1 MSDPTGPV
9 ASPEFERRDRRGLAL
24 ARAVYLGIPVVFFG
38 LLCWISAAAAPE
50 LGFNWQVL
58 LVPLAML
65 AINLRL
71 LRKNRYRPS
80 RWAFAGLA
88 CGGITGI
95 VVAFYTIVLDF
106 DWLPRL
112 FIVAGLVGALIGRA
126 IGAAGNRVISY
137 PADPELADSSYEL
150 VYRLR
155 TPPNILLEIT
165 KERVHVKELVLRGS
179 GTDQSTV
186 GVGPDYR
193 IDWVTGTHEVS
204 LSGAERLKFPLNL
217 RTRPMSSPGP
227 ALILQFKGVDWVL
240 PINHAGGLAALIARR
255 AETRRRVVQQETLA
269 AHEAEASTAE
279 GSTAEAE
286 TPTTESPTSESP
298 ASEDQAQDRDS

>member
-1 MSDPTGPV
+1 MSESTGP
-9 ASPEFERRDRRGLAL
+9 AAPTDFERRERRGLAL

-38 LLCWISAAAAPE
+38 LLCWISAAATSE
-50 LGFNWQVL
+50 LGFNWLVL

-65 AINLRL
+65 AVNVRL

-80 RWAFAGLA
+80 RWAVAGLA
-88 CGGITGI
+88 GGGITGV

-112 FIVAGLVGALIGRA
+112 FIVAGLVGALVGRA
-126 IGAAGNRVISY
+126 IAAAGNRVISF
-137 PADPELADSSYEL
+137 PADAELADSSYEL

-165 KERVHVKELVLRGS
+165 KERVHIKELVLRAS
-179 GTDQSTV
+179 GTDQRTA
-186 GVGPDYR
+186 GDGPDYR
-193 IDWVTGTHEVS
+193 IDWVSGTHEVS

-269 AHEAEASTAE
+269 AHEAEAAAE
-279 GSTAEAE
+279 PA
-286 TPTTESPTSESP
+286 PT
-298 ASEDQAQDRDS
+298 EDQTQDPNQTQDHEQDR

>member
-1 MSDPTGPV
+1 MSESTGPV
-9 ASPEFERRDRRGLAL
+9 APTDFERRDRRGLAL

-38 LLCWISAAAAPE
+38 LLCWISAAATSE
-50 LGFNWQVL
+50 LGFNWLVL

-65 AINLRL
+65 AVNVRL

-88 CGGITGI
+88 GGGITGM

-112 FIVAGLVGALIGRA
+112 FIVAGLVGALVGRA
-126 IGAAGNRVISY
+126 IGAAGNRAISF
-137 PADPELADSSYEL
+137 PADPELADSDYEL

-165 KERVHVKELVLRGS
+165 KERVHIKELVLRGS
-179 GTDQSTV
+179 GSDQSTV
-186 GVGPDYR
+186 GDGPNHR

-240 PINHAGGLAALIARR
+240 PINHAGGLATLIARR

-269 AHEAEASTAE
+269 AHEAEAAAE
-279 GSTAEAE
+279 PA
-286 TPTTESPTSESP
+286 PT
-298 ASEDQAQDRDS
+298 EDQPQDQTQDSNQIQDHEQDR